1 MRILYVEDTLLNLCL
16 VERIARMGDH
26 TIIHYTTAE
35 QALANIAPD
44 APDLALVDLR
54 LDGEMDGIELTQR
67 LRDSGYTFPI
77 VAVTANASD
86 DARDRCF
93 AAGCNE
99 YYTKPLLV
107 RALVNLLDHYEQQTA
122 RPARASR

>member
-35 QALANIAPD
+35 SALVNIAQD
-44 APDLALVDLR
+44 DPDLALVDIR
-54 LDGEMDGIELTQR
+54 LDGEMDGVELTQH

-77 VAVTANASD
+77 VAVTALAD
-86 DARDRCF
+86 DDTRDRCF

-107 RALVNLLDHYEQQTA
+107 RALVNLLDRYEQQTA
-122 RPARASR
+122 RTARTST